1 MSFIRAKFCNCYT
14 NTFYL
19 RKYLNLSILSIFI
32 NIFICNTCQY
42 LNFCRKLLKC
52 IKERENR
59 NDILN
64 SQVLLVTDHV
74 RTSFN
79 VKSCDIQQPMRYFK
93 LLVNCYINNPQTDF
107 WEKFNNVLQ
116 LQNEYMWSGTPAKVY
131 ARRIWQIL
139 KKNSIQIYLF
149 WNVYCNTVES
159 FVRPKIFKNF
169 MFCMDELLEIVTQEQ
184 LCEANFCEHQDFIS
198 FNFINKLL
206 LPTWIF
212 SVKYYFE
219 W

>member
-1 MSFIRAKFCNCYT
+1 MSFVRAKFCNCYT

-19 RKYLNLSILSIFI
+19 WKYLNLSILSIFI

-64 SQVLLVTDHV
+64 SQVLLVTNHV

-107 WEKFNNVLQ
+107 WEK
-116 LQNEYMWSGTPAKVY
+116 LQNEHMWSGTPAKVLTC
-131 ARRIWQIL
+131 ATHMASSQ

-149 WNVYCNTVES
+149 WNLYCNTVES
-159 FVRPKIFKNF
+159 FVRPKIFKIF
-169 MFCMDELLEIVTQEQ
+169 MFCMVEILEIVTKEQ
-184 LCEANFCEHQDFIS
+184 LCEANFCEHQNFIS